1 MWAKR
6 KEGSATCGDP
16 DPACLMV
23 LYGHQARVF
32 SVHLSPGKVYS
43 AGEDGCCLV
52 WDWSRGGGGKVAQTL
67 KGHRAGGIRALAVS
81 QGREEDGTRASPAI
95 HLIHTSRANADEP
108 LFFSGGHNIASELES
123 FMGLIQTGYVR
134 IRYSH
139 TLSSLSFLPS
149 GRSVLMLCTRGHTPW
164 GEAGFY
170 ATLCSATGAG
180 TKVTLS
186 HSDERSGL
194 IDSKPYPLSTICGLC
209 VQLLHIRRRPRD
221 TSTTPSP
228 AAITPSAR
236 PIRPQPRRP
245 RTNRGEGNGQ

>member
-123 FMGLIQTGYVR
+123 FMGLIQTGYDTSSIQRWLQELKGNIRVFCRVR
-134 IRYSH
+134 P
-139 TLSSLSFLPS
+139 LVGGGPS
-149 GRSVLMLCTRGHTPW
+149 
-164 GEAGFY
+164 
-170 ATLCSATGAG
+170 
-180 TKVTLS
+180 
-186 HSDERSGL
+186 
-194 IDSKPYPLSTICGLC
+194 
-209 VQLLHIRRRPRD
+209 LHILLPPDDHKALVLARSEEPPQFKLDPRLARMLGIHTQTRPVIIQALWQYVKTHKLQDPHEREFINCD
-221 TSTTPSP
+221 KYLQQIFETQRMKFSEIP
-228 AAITPSAR
+228 
-236 PIRPQPRRP
+236 
-245 RTNRGEGNGQ
+245 